1 MASFDIASEWRQCI
15 VVLHACKNQWA
26 KFVEQKK
33 ILSEA
38 EMVEIDKAFDDCQN
52 FIDTRQDTLDSLVG
66 YYEVYA
72 RLNKHLVSSATKMGM
87 NVRMINAEHLFFFA
101 PNN

>member
-1 MASFDIASEWRQCI
+1 MASFDIANEWRQCI
-15 VVLHACKNQWA
+15 LVLVACKTQWA

-38 EMVEIDKAFDDCQN
+38 EMEQIDKAFVDCEN
-52 FIDTRQDTLDSLVG
+52 FIDNRQETLESLVG
-66 YYEVYA
+66 YYEIYA
-72 RLNKHLVSSATKMGM
+72 RLNTHLVTSATKMGM
-87 NVRMINAEHLFFFA
+87 TVRMINAESLVFFA

>member
-15 VVLHACKNQWA
+15 LVLLACKIQWD

-38 EMVEIDKAFDDCQN
+38 EIVQINNAFVDCQN
-52 FIDTRQDTLDSLVG
+52 FIDNRQDTLESLVA
-66 YYEVYA
+66 YYEIYA
-72 RLNKHLVSSATKMGM
+72 RLNTHLVTSATKMGM
-87 NVRMINAEHLFFFA
+87 NVRMINADQVLFVA

>member
-1 MASFDIASEWRQCI
+1 MASYDIASEWRQCI
-15 VVLHACKNQWA
+15 LVLLACKNQWD

-38 EMVEIDKAFDDCQN
+38 EMVQIDNAFADCQN
-52 FIDTRQDTLDSLVG
+52 FIDTRQETLESLVG

-87 NVRMINAEHLFFFA
+87 NVRMINAEHVVFFA
-101 PNN
+101 PKN